1 MYMGLIVAAL
11 CPFLGVFK
19 TGFFFYRFSRALYIQ
34 INQREKVHVSL
45 FCTQTSWNSSQKPR
59 ATEASAS
66 LMGCK
71 ITLLV
76 TGTQLCQT
84 WRKRLHIR
92 TRWFLFFSR
101 VTVTWLLSLVSKCS
115 ICSNRSAVS
124 PALQTAATNTWE
136 KATRSYSFIVLPLL
150 KALFFHP

>member
-11 CPFLGVFK
+11 SFFFLGFFK
-19 TGFFFYRFSRALYIQ
+19 TVFFFYRFSRALYIQ

-66 LMGCK
+66 LIGQSLMGCK

-76 TGTQLCQT
+76 TGT
-84 WRKRLHIR
+84 
-92 TRWFLFFSR
+92 
-101 VTVTWLLSLVSKCS
+101 
-115 ICSNRSAVS
+115 
-124 PALQTAATNTWE
+124 
-136 KATRSYSFIVLPLL
+136 
-150 KALFFHP
+150 